1 MLEKSIK
8 QLNRVSIR
16 VSLGLGLVLRLGLVF
31 NLSSTHLRGHE
42 LKLYKPRTKLDV
54 RKYFLSIRVI
64 DEWNSLP
71 ESVIYSNTVNTF
83 KAQTD
88 CIFKKRGYI

>member
-1 MLEKSIK
+1 M
-8 QLNRVSIR
+8 V
-16 VSLGLGLVLRLGLVF
+16 VYGVF
-31 NLSSTHLRGHE
+31 
-42 LKLYKPRTKLDV
+42 
-54 RKYFLSIRVI
+54 SIRVI

-83 KAQTD
+83 KAKID

>member
-1 MLEKSIK
+1 MWILMFF
-8 QLNRVSIR
+8 
-16 VSLGLGLVLRLGLVF
+16 F
-31 NLSSTHLRGHE
+31 NLSSTRLRGHE

-54 RKYFLSIRVI
+54 RKYFFSIRVI

-83 KAQTD
+83 KAQID
-88 CIFKKRGYI
+88 CIFKKR